1 MQLATGKSKRY
12 RFWQTP
18 EFKAAVCFGLAL
30 ASLCYLGYQLY
41 DPRYAG
47 PSDDDVAKPYVAV
60 HASTVGAPHEK
71 RGPDPGATRRWRVGE
86 SWGGQWRAS
95 SEPGGAYMAGRPLE
109 PHRVGAFIGGADA
122 ATRSGFYATPS
133 GDSVAVEA
141 VAGNCSSYGV
151 APPAHYP
158 AHYPITQIIEN
169 WPPDSVAVPPRHFAS
184 LCVFDH
190 EDEIQRRQATA
201 FRKKELPFVV
211 RHIGEVDAV
220 VKEWSTPGV
229 LERRLGT
236 KYYRCERSDDNH
248 FMYHGGH
255 GGLRG
260 WSSPT
265 ENVQMRYADWLA
277 YARNAY
283 NTTVLEDHYYFR
295 VSPPDMTPKDVP
307 IFSRD
312 DPLFMPKFKE
322 SKGVH
327 CRFGYAGIIAEAHFD
342 GSRNMVVELGG
353 PPESL
358 GHFNSGRRRYM
369 LARPLECRNAYLL
382 PKGHPSGRHS
392 EIDWSRPVDGAKFPK
407 WAKMRALEVVLEP
420 GDVLYIP
427 GYWIH
432 CIMSL
437 GTNFQC
443 NSRSGHSTAWQA
455 DVGKCGF

>member
-47 PSDDDVAKPYVAV
+47 LRDDDVAKPYVAV
-60 HASTVGAPHEK
+60 HASTVGAPHEA
-71 RGPDPGATRRWRVGE
+71 RPDPGATRR
-86 SWGGQWRAS
+86 SSGGR
-95 SEPGGAYMAGRPLE
+95 R
-109 PHRVGAFIGGADA
+109 R
-122 ATRSGFYATPS
+122 RS
-133 GDSVAVEA
+133 
-141 VAGNCSSYGV
+141 
-151 APPAHYP
+151 
-158 AHYPITQIIEN
+158 
-169 WPPDSVAVPPRHFAS
+169 
-184 LCVFDH
+184 
-190 EDEIQRRQATA
+190 
-201 FRKKELPFVV
+201 KKELPLVV

-342 GSRNMVVELGG
+342 GSRNMV
-353 PPESL
+353 
-358 GHFNSGRRRYM
+358 
-369 LARPLECRNAYLL
+369 
-382 PKGHPSGRHS
+382 
-392 EIDWSRPVDGAKFPK
+392 
-407 WAKMRALEVVLEP
+407 
-420 GDVLYIP
+420 
-427 GYWIH
+427 
-432 CIMSL
+432 
-437 GTNFQC
+437 C

>member
-1 MQLATGKSKRY
+1 
-12 RFWQTP
+12 
-18 EFKAAVCFGLAL
+18 
-30 ASLCYLGYQLY
+30 
-41 DPRYAG
+41 
-47 PSDDDVAKPYVAV
+47 
-60 HASTVGAPHEK
+60 
-71 RGPDPGATRRWRVGE
+71 
-86 SWGGQWRAS
+86 
-95 SEPGGAYMAGRPLE
+95 MAGRPLE
-109 PHRVGAFIGGADA
+109 PHRVGAFSGGADA

-220 VKEWSTPGV
+220 VKEWSTPG
-229 LERRLGT
+229 
-236 KYYRCERSDDNH
+236 
-248 FMYHGGH
+248 
-255 GGLRG
+255 
-260 WSSPT
+260 
-265 ENVQMRYADWLA
+265 MRYADWLA

-327 CRFGYAGIIAEAHFD
+327 CRFGYAGIVAEAHFD

-432 CIMSL
+432 YIMSL